1 MRPRGGLA
9 SAAGLVPFGHLAWG
23 YRDRA
28 EFRSRATEYI
38 ADGLARNQRVLYA
51 ADGGPD
57 VLFDE
62 LTEMGFA
69 DAIRSRQIWVRPV
82 RDHYPL
88 VPGGDV
94 IDPEAAVADG
104 VAAMQQLVAAGYSG
118 CRAVVDGAVLVRTPE
133 QRAAFSRL
141 EYLIDQKMAVLPLSA
156 LCAYNLELLGDNAKE
171 LMCLHPFVNAGTVSF
186 RIYAQRDHDF
196 ALAGEIDAGDHESF
210 TTALQ
215 RIWPL
220 TTGEEVVID
229 AHGLNFL
236 THRALCAIDELGA
249 ADARPVVLRTDGQ
262 MLVRL
267 AELLGLGNIRLDKTP
282 RPVAGAR

>member
-1 MRPRGGLA
+1 MRPRGGLT

-23 YRDRA
+23 YRDRT
-28 EFRSRATEYI
+28 EFRSRAAEYI

-51 ADGGPD
+51 ADGGRD
-57 VLFDE
+57 ALLDE

-69 DAIRSRQIWVRPV
+69 DAIRAGQIWARPV

-88 VPGGDV
+88 VPGSDV

-104 VAAMQQLVAAGYSG
+104 VAALEQLVAAGYSG

-156 LCAYNLELLGDNAKE
+156 LCAYNLELLGDDARE
-171 LMCLHPFVNAGTVSF
+171 LMCLHPFVNADTVSF
-186 RIYAQRDHDF
+186 RIYAQHDHDF
-196 ALAGEIDAGDHESF
+196 ALAGEIDAGDHEPF

-220 TTGEEVVID
+220 TTGEELVID
-229 AHGLNFL
+229 AHELSFL
-236 THRALCAIDELGA
+236 THRELCAMDELGGA
-249 ADARPVVLRTDGQ
+249 EAKPVVLRTDGQ

-267 AELLGLGNIRLDKTP
+267 AELLGLRNIRVDRAPGLL
-282 RPVAGAR
+282 AGAR